1 MRLDLSHIRQ
11 PETAFLRQYEP
22 SAFAEDDEDYRVVA
36 PVSLGFTVHKD
47 HDRFR
52 LVGSVSTTL
61 ELACSR
67 CLEPFALPVQA
78 PFDLRYLPQGMS
90 AEAGGGDADEAE
102 LDDDDVSAT
111 FYSDDEIDLA
121 ALLRE
126 QFYLALPMKP
136 LCEPACKGLCSQ
148 CGVNLNVE
156 TCECRSTWD
165 DPRLAGLKALIT
177 ERKHDDA

>member
-36 PVSLGFTVHKD
+36 PVTLAFTVHKD
-47 HDRFR
+47 HDRFH
-52 LVGSVSTTL
+52 LVGTVSTTL

-67 CLEPFALPVQA
+67 CLEPYQLPVQA
-78 PFDLRYLPQGMS
+78 GFDLRYLPPGTG
-90 AEAGGGDADEAE
+90 AEAEPAADDETEVA
-102 LDDDDVSAT
+102 DDDVSAT
-111 FYSDDEIDLA
+111 FYRDDEIDLA
-121 ALLRE
+121 ALMRE

-136 LCEPACKGLCSQ
+136 LCAEACKGLCPQ

-156 TCECRSTWD
+156 TCGCRSTWD
-165 DPRLAGLKALIT
+165 DPRLAGLKALIS

>member
-1 MRLDLSHIRQ
+1 MRLDLSHLRQ

-36 PVSLGFTVHKD
+36 PVSLGFTVYKD

-52 LVGSVSTTL
+52 LVGTVSTRL

-67 CLEPFALPVQA
+67 CLDPFTLPLDA
-78 PFDLRYLPQGMS
+78 AFDLRFLPQGAGADVAPDD
-90 AEAGGGDADEAE
+90 AEDAEVG
-102 LDDDDVSAT
+102 DDDVAVT
-111 FYSDDEIDLA
+111 FYRDDEIDLA
-121 ALLRE
+121 ALLKE

-136 LCEPACKGLCSQ
+136 LCTEACRGLCPQ

-156 TCECRSTWD
+156 TCQCRSTWD

-177 ERKHDDA
+177 DRKHDDA